1 MNKNTLEKKEKLISI
16 IKGYGSLLVAF
27 SGGVDSSFL
36 LMIAHKVLKK
46 NLVAVIG
53 TSAVH
58 PEREKTAALKFAG
71 NLSVELITLK
81 TREMDD
87 QRFLANTKDRCYIC
101 KKNLFTDLWQ
111 IASER
116 EIRHIS
122 HGANMDDLNDFRPG
136 FKAADE
142 MDVKAPLIDAGLTKD
157 DIRKLSKQMKL
168 ATWNKPSM
176 ACLATRI
183 PCGQAIKESDLK
195 MVESAEQVI
204 TDLGFKLCRVRLC
217 GDTGRIEIDPE
228 KIEKIMAKDVRR
240 LIIKRLK
247 KIGFSHISIDIQGYR
262 QGSMNRP

>member
-1 MNKNTLEKKEKLISI
+1 MEQKKEKLFSI

-36 LMIAHKVLKK
+36 LTTAHQALKK
-46 NLVAVIG
+46 NLIAVIG
-53 TSAVH
+53 TSSIH
-58 PEREKTAALKFAG
+58 PEREKAAALKFAK
-71 NLSVELITLK
+71 NLGVELIILQ
-81 TREMDD
+81 TREMGDPG
-87 QRFLANTKDRCYIC
+87 FLANTKDRCYIC
-101 KKNLFTDLWQ
+101 KKNLITDLWK
-111 IASER
+111 IASKR
-116 EIRHIS
+116 KIRHIA
-122 HGANMDDLNDFRPG
+122 HGANMDDLDDFRPG

-142 MDVKAPLIDAGLTKD
+142 MDVKAPLIDAGLTKN
-157 DIRKLSKQMKL
+157 DIRMLSKQMKL

-183 PCGQAIKESDLK
+183 PYGRTIKESDIK

-228 KIEKIMAKDVRR
+228 KLEQIVVKDVRR

-262 QGSMNRP
+262 QGSMNKH